1 MTVIKVILILLI
13 NRCIRFDDRETRLQ
27 TEGRD
32 KMAPIRNIFEKWVHR
47 CKLLYIPGKNVTVDE
62 QLLPFRGRCPFTQY
76 IPSKPAKYGIKIWIL
91 CDSETFYAYNLEMY
105 IGRNRNARPEVNQG
119 QRVVLTLTEDLNGR
133 NVTCD
138 NFFTSYSLA
147 TELKKRQMTV
157 VGTIRKNRE
166 ELPPVSIRMKSKPPL
181 HSEFVFDHKLRATI
195 VSYVPKKNR
204 FVTLLSTMHT
214 RKEVDGGEKKKP
226 EIINYYNATKGA
238 VDTLDEMVG
247 TYRCKRKVLRWPLAV
262 FENMLDISAVNAL
275 VIFLHLNPYWKYVQK
290 KYRRRLFLIEVGKSL
305 VQPYIEIR
313 KRFPRE
319 GMLRIWYVT
328 FVEYR
333 VIVHHQRHQ
342 RVQLVQFHLRYLA
355 SMI

>member
-1 MTVIKVILILLI
+1 M
-13 NRCIRFDDRETRLQ
+13 
-27 TEGRD
+27 
-32 KMAPIRNIFEKWVHR
+32 
-47 CKLLYIPGKNVTVDE
+47 
-62 QLLPFRGRCPFTQY
+62 
-76 IPSKPAKYGIKIWIL
+76 
-91 CDSETFYAYNLEMY
+91 
-105 IGRNRNARPEVNQG
+105 
-119 QRVVLTLTEDLNGR
+119 
-133 NVTCD
+133 
-138 NFFTSYSLA
+138 
-147 TELKKRQMTV
+147 
-157 VGTIRKNRE
+157 
-166 ELPPVSIRMKSKPPL
+166 
-181 HSEFVFDHKLRATI
+181 
-195 VSYVPKKNR
+195 
-204 FVTLLSTMHT
+204 
-214 RKEVDGGEKKKP
+214 DGGEKKKP

-328 FVEYR
+328 FVAYR